1 MSAFT
6 STSASSTSTLQ
17 RSAFSR
23 LTLGSKLSWGLFGV
37 AAFLVSIPVFVQAP
51 LVRQWPWTSLFLTL
65 GWVAL
70 GYALRRKA
78 TTALY
83 GDLILGFS
91 LSWLA
96 GSIYWGWFRWE
107 PLVHLPIEAI
117 AVPVAIWAIVRQRYW
132 VGALFYLG
140 SLWGTAVTDL
150 YFYVVH
156 LIPYWR
162 QVMQIEPEGAFPILR
177 EALQH
182 MQTPWGILWVG
193 LLVSVLC
200 VSGLL
205 PFTQLNVF
213 KGDRTGLHWW
223 VFSGAVM
230 STLLVDGLFWLAARL
245 A

>member
-1 MSAFT
+1 LSAFT

-17 RSAFSR
+17 QSAFSR

-65 GWVAL
+65 GWVAF

-117 AVPVAIWAIVRQRYW
+117 AVPIAIWAIIRQRYL

-162 QVMQIEPEGAFPILR
+162 QVMQVEPEGAFPILR

-205 PFTQLNVF
+205 PFSQLNVF
-213 KGDRTGLHWW
+213 KGDHTGLHWW

-230 STLLVDGLFWLAARL
+230 STLLVDGLFWLAARF

>member
-1 MSAFT
+1 LSAFT
-6 STSASSTSTLQ
+6 PISAVASST
-17 RSAFSR
+17 RSPVFK
-23 LTLGSKLSWGLFGV
+23 TILGSPLSWGIFGIS
-37 AAFLVSIPVFVQAP
+37 AFLVSIPVFVQAP
-51 LVRQWPWTSLFLTL
+51 LVRQWPGLSLVLTL
-65 GWVAL
+65 GWVVL
-70 GYALRRKA
+70 GYILRRRSE
-78 TTALY
+78 TQLH
-83 GDLILGFS
+83 GDLVLGFT

-107 PLVHLPIEAI
+107 PFIHLPIEAI
-117 AVPVAIWAIVRQRYW
+117 GLPVVIWAIARQRYL
-132 VGALFYLG
+132 VGAFFYVG

-162 QVMQIEPEGAFPILR
+162 QVMQVEPEGAFPILR

-200 VSGLL
+200 ISGCI
-205 PFTQLNVF
+205 PFLRSEVF
-213 KGDRTGLHWW
+213 RGQRAGLQWW
-223 VFSGAVM
+223 AFSGAVI
-230 STLLVDGLFWLAARL
+230 STLFVDGLFWLAARF

>member
-1 MSAFT
+1 LSAFT
-6 STSASSTSTLQ
+6 STPTSSAPTLQ
-17 RSAFSR
+17 RSPFSR

-37 AAFLVSIPVFVQAP
+37 SAFLVSIPVFVQAP

-65 GWVAL
+65 GWVVL

-83 GDLILGFS
+83 GDLILGFT

-107 PLVHLPIEAI
+107 PLIHLPVEAI
-117 AVPVAIWAIVRQRYW
+117 AVPVAIWMIIRQRYL

-162 QVMQIEPEGAFPILR
+162 QVMQVEPEGAFPILR

-205 PFTQLNVF
+205 PFTKLDVF

-223 VFSGAVM
+223 VFSGAVI
-230 STLLVDGLFWLAARL
+230 STLLVDGLFWLAARF